1 MQVNTTGPIARV
13 RVTGDGK
20 NVTGQAGTHLLGR
33 IASRFGVTAGLSA
46 AMAGTTVR
54 SSAHDRGT
62 VLTQLAMM
70 IAAGGRA
77 VTDLKTLRDQPRL
90 FGKVA
95 SDVTAW
101 RIAHEVDDG
110 RRDQV
115 VATRQAACRR
125 LLAEAEVDEI
135 VLDVDATLIHLDS
148 EGKDGA
154 AATFKGGFGFAPML
168 CFVEP
173 LGLAAGML
181 RPGGATAN
189 NAADQL
195 AVIDQAIACL
205 PDRWQAGHHDG
216 DDPGDV
222 QRRLAV
228 RADTAGGTKKVT
240 TGLANRNLLFSV
252 GMRANDTAAEV
263 IAAIDEDAWVPAVNA
278 DGQPREGAEV
288 AEVPAL
294 VPDWAPEGTRAIVRR
309 ERPHPGASLR
319 LWDHNGL
326 RHQVTLTNDPDR
338 DPVVLEREHRAHSQV
353 ENRIK
358 NLKDTGLSR
367 LPFSD
372 YDANRT
378 WVELVLLADLLLTAL
393 QVLTD
398 DDELAVAEPRRL
410 RYTLLH
416 VAARIID
423 HARQVRL
430 RLDRTWPWTHVLVA
444 IHRRLDAMPAPSAC

>member
-1 MQVNTTGPIARV
+1 VAG
-13 RVTGDGK
+13 GGK

-33 IASRFGVTAGLSA
+33 IAGRLGITERLSA
-46 AMAGTTVR
+46 AMVGTTQR

-70 IAAGGRA
+70 VAAGGRC
-77 VTDLKTLRDQPRL
+77 VSDLKTLRDQPRL
-90 FGKVA
+90 FGTVA
-95 SDVTAW
+95 SDATAW
-101 RIAHEVDDG
+101 RIAHEVDDD
-110 RRDQV
+110 RRDRIV
-115 VATRQAACRR
+115 TVRQAACRR
-125 LLAEAEVDEI
+125 LLVEADVDEI

-148 EGKDGA
+148 EGKQQA

-168 CFVEP
+168 CFIEP
-173 LGLAAGML
+173 LGLAAGIL

-195 AVIDQAIACL
+195 AVTDQAIASL
-205 PDRWQAGHHDG
+205 PDQWQAGHHDG
-216 DDPGDV
+216 EDPDQV
-222 QRRLAV
+222 RRRLLV
-228 RADTAGGTKKVT
+228 RADTAGGTAKVT
-240 TGLANRNLLFSV
+240 KGLADRNLLFSV
-252 GMRANDTAAEV
+252 GMRAHDAAAAV
-263 IAAIDEDAWVPAVNA
+263 IADIDDDAWTPAINV
-278 DGQPREGAEV
+278 DGEPRDGAEV

-294 VPDWAPEGTRAIVRR
+294 VPSWAPEGTRAIVRR

-319 LWDHNGL
+319 LWDHDGL

-338 DPVVLEREHRAHSQV
+338 DPVVLEREHRAHAQV

-393 QVLTD
+393 QVLVE

-416 VAARIID
+416 VAATITD
-423 HARQVRL
+423 HARQIRL
-430 RLDRTWPWTHVLVA
+430 RLDRTWPWTHVLLAV
-444 IHRRLDAMPAPSAC
+444 HRRLDALPAPVVC

>member
-1 MQVNTTGPIARV
+1 LQVNTTGPIARV
-13 RVTGDGK
+13 HVTGDGN

-33 IASRFGVTAGLSA
+33 IAGRFGLAAGLSA
-46 AMAGTTVR
+46 AMAGTTQR

-62 VLTQLAMM
+62 VLTQFAMM

-77 VTDLKTLRDQPRL
+77 VTDLRTLRDQPRL
-90 FGKVA
+90 FGEVA

-101 RIAHEVDDG
+101 RIAHEVDDA
-110 RRDQV
+110 RRGAI
-115 VATRQAACRR
+115 VAARQAACRR
-125 LLAEAEVDEI
+125 LLAEAELDEI

-148 EGKDGA
+148 EGKQHA

-168 CFVEP
+168 CFIEP

-195 AVIDQAIACL
+195 AVIDQAIASL
-205 PDRWQAGHHDG
+205 PHEWQAGHHDG
-216 DDPGDV
+216 DDETDV
-222 QRRLAV
+222 RRRLVV
-228 RADTAGGTKKVT
+228 RADTAGGTAKVT
-240 TGLANRNLLFSV
+240 KGLARRNLVFSL
-252 GMRANDTAAEV
+252 GMRANDAAAAV
-263 IAAIDEDAWVPAVNA
+263 IADIDEDLWMPAVNA
-278 DGQPREGAEV
+278 DGQPRDGAEV

-338 DPVVLEREHRAHSQV
+338 DPVVLEREHRAHAQV

-358 NLKDTGLSR
+358 NIKDTGLSR

-372 YDANRT
+372 YDANQL
-378 WVELVLLADLLLTAL
+378 WIELVLLADLLLTAL
-393 QVLTD
+393 QILTE

-410 RYTLLH
+410 RYALLH
-416 VAARIID
+416 VAAKIAD
-423 HARQVRL
+423 HARQVSL
-430 RLDRTWPWTHVLVA
+430 RLDRSWPWTHVLVR
-444 IHRRLDAMPAPSAC
+444 IHRRLDAPPATVAC